1 MNQENNNRK
10 ILGIM
15 LFYSAAMLLTGI
27 VLSLFDFTNSMKGFW
42 TILSSPS
49 QLTLDCFKVG
59 TVGGTFL
66 NVGLVGL
73 SCCALFAF
81 SGASMNG
88 ISLMSFFLT
97 IGFSFFG
104 INFFNIW
111 PCFLGTFL
119 FSRAAKMK
127 FGTQV
132 NFALF
137 STALAPFVSECFWRY
152 PIFDGMAA
160 AWLGH
165 LLLGIAVGA
174 VVGFLMPMLCAH
186 SPNMHKGFT
195 LYSAAAV
202 AGIIAIMLYAA
213 MYRAVGIEAPTN
225 TNLGDGN
232 SLVVNIFMI
241 SVALVMIIAGYILN
255 GKSFK
260 GYLSILKSTGHKCD
274 FTTKAGVPLTMINI
288 GVFGLFVV
296 GYYNLVGAKMT
307 SPTAG
312 CMICLLA
319 ITASGAHCLNML
331 PIMLG
336 YALATTFCTFEL
348 STQAIVVGLCFAG
361 AMVPLSGSF
370 GSITGVIA
378 GLLHACL
385 VTSVATFHG
394 GFLLYNGGFTSFFI
408 VVLMMPVLE
417 YFFQPKDHISLLPG
431 LKKK

>member
-1 MNQENNNRK
+1 MNQENNKR
-10 ILGIM
+10 ILNIM
-15 LFYSAAMLLTGI
+15 LFYSAAMLLVGI
-27 VLSLFDFTNSMKGFW
+27 VLSLFNFTESMRGFW

-59 TVGGTFL
+59 TVGGAFL

-73 SCCALFAF
+73 SCCGVFKL
-81 SGASMNG
+81 SGATLNG

-97 IGFSFFG
+97 LGFSFFG

-111 PCFLGTFL
+111 PCFLGTLL
-119 FSRAAKMK
+119 FSFAARVK
-127 FGTQV
+127 FGSQV
-132 NFALF
+132 NIAMF

-152 PIFDGMAA
+152 PAVSGFGS
-160 AWLGH
+160 
-165 LLLGIAVGA
+165 LLLGIGVGA
-174 VVGFLMPMLCAH
+174 VVGFLMPMLCGH
-186 SPNMHKGFT
+186 SPNMHKGYT

-202 AGIIAIMLYAA
+202 AGIIAIMLYAV

-225 TNLGDGN
+225 TNLGDGH
-232 SLVVNIFMI
+232 SLIVNIVMTAC
-241 SVALVMIIAGYILN
+241 ALVMIVWGFILN
-255 GKSFK
+255 DKSFK

-274 FTTKAGVPLTMINI
+274 FTAKAGVPLTMINI
-288 GVFGLFVV
+288 GIFGLFSIA
-296 GYYNLVGAKMT
+296 YYNLVGAKMT

-336 YALATTFCTFEL
+336 YALASTFCAFEL
-348 STQAIVVGLCFAG
+348 STQAFVVGLCFAG
-361 AMVPLSGSF
+361 AMTPMVGAF
-370 GSITGVIA
+370 GSIPGIVA
-378 GLLHACL
+378 GMLHACL

-417 YFFQPKDHISLLPG
+417 YFFQPKDHICLLPG
-431 LKKK
+431 LKKR